1 MERFKKIYLF
11 LKGKYEVLALKKYTT
26 LAGALVFFLITSI
39 VPFTFWVSLIIGKL
53 PIDTEQIFRLSVFS
67 SVRGMLEYIR
77 AEASGATA
85 SASVVLVFT
94 TLYSSTNLF
103 YQMRKSGEIIYD
115 YYRPK
120 QGVKLRL
127 GALALMFIVM
137 ILIFAF
143 VVVFALGTLLFSRFL
158 SSLLQRIASY
168 ALLATLAF
176 ALALLLNAYICP
188 YKAPLK
194 RFIPG
199 ALMTLGAWAIAVTGF
214 AIYLKISNMDKLY
227 GALSTLIVFLLWL
240 YALMICFIAGVIFN
254 SERVSPKNK
263 KKNAKRKVAHA

>member
-1 MERFKKIYLF
+1 
-11 LKGKYEVLALKKYTT
+11 
-26 LAGALVFFLITSI
+26 
-39 VPFTFWVSLIIGKL
+39 
-53 PIDTEQIFRLSVFS
+53 
-67 SVRGMLEYIR
+67 
-77 AEASGATA
+77 
-85 SASVVLVFT
+85 
-94 TLYSSTNLF
+94 
-103 YQMRKSGEIIYD
+103 MRKSGEIIYD
-115 YYRPK
+115 YHRPK

-254 SERVSPKNK
+254 SERVAPKNK